1 MLQVPQ
7 CRTPLKGLP
16 RKQLWIPKRRSPMI
30 RRVQSLA
37 RHHAPELRLQD
48 RFDGLEDE
56 SMELTY
62 TDPSPENSQPAPS
75 QTRTNNEDGPLTS
88 DQTINDESLGASP
101 STAHVLGKDIH
112 ATLVHCDFKL
122 AVTRKSR
129 PCRGTLRVLIK
140 QIAA

>member
-1 MLQVPQ
+1 
-7 CRTPLKGLP
+7 
-16 RKQLWIPKRRSPMI
+16 MI

-37 RHHAPELRLQD
+37 RHHAPELRLQN

-56 SMELTY
+56 SMELTC

-101 STAHVLGKDIH
+101 STAHVPGKDIH
-112 ATLVHCDFKL
+112 ATLGK
-122 AVTRKSR
+122 K
-129 PCRGTLRVLIK
+129 
-140 QIAA
+140 